1 MKNFG
6 LLLFAAIMLSACGG
20 VRKSE
25 KDLARGNYDQ
35 VIIQTLDN
43 LRVNKSA
50 DRKSPYITLLKD
62 AFVKAVDRDE
72 RRLEFLDKE
81 GNPNNLG
88 SVTNLSPV

>member
-6 LLLFAAIMLSACGG
+6 LFLVTALLLSACGG

-35 VIIQTLDN
+35 VILQTLDN

-50 DRKSPYITLLKD
+50 ERKEPYIALLKD

-72 RRLEFLDKE
+72 RRLDFLEKE
-81 GNPNNLG
+81 DNFNTLRERYAL
-88 SVTNLSPV
+88 VTG